1 MEIVYQIFTGLF
13 VTVVGGLIVGI
24 VLDKVRVRINKRTI
38 TTSMT
43 SKSYVSPYN
52 SGSFVFD
59 YSNNNG
65 TYVIGLQE
73 RVFTTKWSKA
83 SGTSIHA
90 YSDSTDIDSIALK
103 KNVKDLSSLNL
114 IDADFSSRCRTAQ
127 IGDAVVWKNING
139 YYAVTKIVS
148 IKDDSRGD
156 TRDELECQ
164 YVIFK

>member
-38 TTSMT
+38 TISMT

-83 SGTSIHA
+83 SDTSIHA
-90 YSDSTDIDSIALK
+90 YSDSTDIDSIALI

-156 TRDELECQ
+156 ARDELECQ

>member
-1 MEIVYQIFTGLF
+1 MEIVDQIFTGLF

-24 VLDKVRVRINKRTI
+24 ALDKVRINKRTI
-38 TTSMT
+38 TISMP

-52 SGSFVFD
+52 SGCFVFD

-73 RVFTTKWSKA
+73 MFFTTKWSKA
-83 SGTSIHA
+83 SDTSIHA
-90 YSDSTDIDSIALK
+90 YSDSTDID
-103 KNVKDLSSLNL
+103 SLNL

-127 IGDAVVWKNING
+127 IGDAVIWKNING
-139 YYAVTKIVS
+139 YYAVTKIVN
-148 IKDDSRGD
+148 IKDDSRGA